1 MAHHRHLRHRP
12 RRELVSQDDWPH
24 SATPEEWAAF
34 KRGRDTQ
41 RGSIKRLA
49 RDFTT
54 LHQAML
60 RIEETHSENLMAGR
74 IARVA
79 LKSVKPEVR
88 AT

>member
-1 MAHHRHLRHRP
+1 M
-12 RRELVSQDDWPH
+12 SQDDWPH

-49 RDFTT
+49 RDYTT

-60 RIEETHSENLMAGR
+60 RIEDAYGETLEAGR
-74 IARVA
+74 IARMA

>member
-1 MAHHRHLRHRP
+1 M
-12 RRELVSQDDWPH
+12 SQDDWPH
-24 SATPEEWAAF
+24 SATPDEWAAF

-60 RIEETHSENLMAGR
+60 KIKATHGEELEAGR
-74 IARVA
+74 IARMA
-79 LKSVKPEVR
+79 LKSVKPEIS
-88 AT
+88 TT